1 MTTAKTKTSACDG
14 NTSGNGWS
22 AHVPAVW
29 RAASTAARVSAV
41 AANRQ
46 RAAYVM
52 PKTLIDIDPELL
64 EQAQQVLGTATKKAT
79 VNTALHEVVRRWAVV
94 ELSELARA
102 GVFNSLLPTETERL
116 PAGPVER

>member
-1 MTTAKTKTSACDG
+1 
-14 NTSGNGWS
+14 
-22 AHVPAVW
+22 
-29 RAASTAARVSAV
+29 
-41 AANRQ
+41 
-46 RAAYVM
+46 M